1 MKNSKNFWRFLMDIN
16 FHIKLKASL
25 LFAFMLLTLT
35 SCFEDAD
42 DNAISAS
49 EITDFIWKGMNAVY
63 LYKDQIPDLADD
75 RFDSDQEY
83 ADYLNSFETP
93 ENIFFS
99 LLYDPSSIDRFS
111 RLFSNYFDLQNLL
124 QGNTLSNGIEF
135 NLYFVP
141 GSDTEVFGAIT
152 LVLNN
157 SVASS
162 QGLERGMIF
171 RAVNGENLNTQN
183 LNSLLSTTTYTL
195 NFADYD
201 DNDTPNAD
209 DDTVELNG
217 SSSTLT
223 RENYV
228 ENPVH
233 LTEVLEVSNT
243 SIGYLVYNGFTSNF
257 DDELNDAFATF
268 LNSNIDELVIDLR
281 YNGGGSVQSATYL
294 GSMITGQFSGQVYS
308 QLMYNNNLSSLN
320 RDYLF
325 TNSFETGGSLNSL
338 NLSRVYILTTNRRTA
353 SASELLINSLSP
365 YIDVVVIGEN
375 TAGKTQASVTV
386 YDSPTLFSTE
396 NINPSHT
403 YAMQPLVANSTNVND
418 QLVPSDGLVPD
429 VELSEFPGNFGVL
442 GNTDEPLLAEAI
454 FQITGVSGR
463 NTDQISNQNEPLREA
478 NMSKL
483 LHPLEREM
491 YINK

>member
-1 MKNSKNFWRFLMDIN
+1 MKNSKNFWTLLLGIRLNIKIKALLLSTLMLI
-16 FHIKLKASL
+16 
-25 LFAFMLLTLT
+25 TVT

-63 LYKDQIPDLADD
+63 LYKEQIPDLADD

-93 ENIFFS
+93 EDIFFS

-162 QGLERGMIF
+162 QGLERGLIF
-171 RAVNGENLNTQN
+171 RAVNGQNLNTEN
-183 LNSLLSTTTYTL
+183 LSSLLGTSTYTL

-201 DNDTPNAD
+201 DNGTPNAD
-209 DDTVELNG
+209 DDTIELNG
-217 SSSTLT
+217 ASTTLT

-243 SIGYLVYNGFTSNF
+243 TIGYLVYNGFTSNF
-257 DDELNDAFATF
+257 DNELNDAFGTF
-268 LNSNIDELVIDLR
+268 LNANIDELVIDLR
-281 YNGGGSVQSATYL
+281 YNGGGSVQSAAYL
-294 GSMITGQFSGQVYS
+294 GSMVTGQFNGQVYS

-325 TNSFETGGSLNSL
+325 TNSFEGGGNLNSL
-338 NLSRVYILTTNRRTA
+338 NLSRVYVLTTNRRTA

-375 TAGKTQASVTV
+375 TAGKTQASLTV

-418 QLVPSDGLVPD
+418 QLVPANGLAPD
-429 VELSEFPGNFGVL
+429 TELSEFPGNLGIL
-442 GNTDEPLLAEAI
+442 GNVDEPLLAEAI

-463 NTDQISNQNEPLREA
+463 NADQISMQNEPLREA

-483 LHPLEREM
+483 IHPLEREM
-491 YINK
+491 YIEK

>member
-1 MKNSKNFWRFLMDIN
+1 MDIN
-16 FHIKLKASL
+16 FHIKLKAYL

-75 RFDSDQEY
+75 RFDSAQEY

-93 ENIFFS
+93 EDIFFS

-183 LNSLLSTTTYTL
+183 LSSLLSTTTYTL

-201 DNDTPNAD
+201 DNDT
-209 DDTVELNG
+209 
-217 SSSTLT
+217 
-223 RENYV
+223 
-228 ENPVH
+228 
-233 LTEVLEVSNT
+233 
-243 SIGYLVYNGFTSNF
+243 
-257 DDELNDAFATF
+257 
-268 LNSNIDELVIDLR
+268 
-281 YNGGGSVQSATYL
+281 
-294 GSMITGQFSGQVYS
+294 
-308 QLMYNNNLSSLN
+308 NN
-320 RDYLF
+320 
-325 TNSFETGGSLNSL
+325 
-338 NLSRVYILTTNRRTA
+338 
-353 SASELLINSLSP
+353 
-365 YIDVVVIGEN
+365 
-375 TAGKTQASVTV
+375 
-386 YDSPTLFSTE
+386 
-396 NINPSHT
+396 
-403 YAMQPLVANSTNVND
+403 
-418 QLVPSDGLVPD
+418 
-429 VELSEFPGNFGVL
+429 
-442 GNTDEPLLAEAI
+442 
-454 FQITGVSGR
+454 
-463 NTDQISNQNEPLREA
+463 
-478 NMSKL
+478 
-483 LHPLEREM
+483 
-491 YINK
+491 

>member
-1 MKNSKNFWRFLMDIN
+1 MKNSKNFWTLLLGIRFN
-16 FHIKLKASL
+16 IKIKA
-25 LFAFMLLTLT
+25 FLLTTLMLITVT

-63 LYKDQIPDLADD
+63 LYKEQIPDLADD

-93 ENIFFS
+93 EDIFFS

-162 QGLERGMIF
+162 QGLERGLIF
-171 RAVNGENLNTQN
+171 RAVNGQNLNTEN
-183 LNSLLSTTTYTL
+183 LSSLLGTSTYTL

-201 DNDTPNAD
+201 DNGTPNAD
-209 DDTVELNG
+209 DDTIELNG
-217 SSSTLT
+217 ASTTLT

-243 SIGYLVYNGFTSNF
+243 TIGYLVYNGFTSNF
-257 DDELNDAFATF
+257 DNELNDAFGTF
-268 LNSNIDELVIDLR
+268 LNANIDELVIDLR
-281 YNGGGSVQSATYL
+281 YNGGGSVQSAAYL
-294 GSMITGQFSGQVYS
+294 GSMVTGQFNGQVYS
-308 QLMYNNNLSSLN
+308 QLM
-320 RDYLF
+320 
-325 TNSFETGGSLNSL
+325 
-338 NLSRVYILTTNRRTA
+338 
-353 SASELLINSLSP
+353 
-365 YIDVVVIGEN
+365 
-375 TAGKTQASVTV
+375 
-386 YDSPTLFSTE
+386 
-396 NINPSHT
+396 
-403 YAMQPLVANSTNVND
+403 
-418 QLVPSDGLVPD
+418 
-429 VELSEFPGNFGVL
+429 
-442 GNTDEPLLAEAI
+442 
-454 FQITGVSGR
+454 
-463 NTDQISNQNEPLREA
+463 
-478 NMSKL
+478 
-483 LHPLEREM
+483 
-491 YINK
+491 